1 MPLRANRALHHS
13 PAGPGC
19 VLYLLSELTGGEW
32 RIYSDNLAMARWLQ
46 RTVQGELNPALADT
60 SIPVVEASFATP
72 KNMLPHY
79 WQETLTA
86 DSEVIQMTWGNVG
99 EPLLMNNAPG
109 TTYSYGV
116 CSNLIPAAEAR
127 LTINGIQ
134 ATGSTWALERDGR
147 PFGTSCLAF
156 SESWTEPFGAK
167 L

>member
-1 MPLRANRALHHS
+1 M
-13 PAGPGC
+13 
-19 VLYLLSELTGGEW
+19 LYLLSELTGGEW

-134 ATGSTWALERDGR
+134 AMGSTWALERDGR